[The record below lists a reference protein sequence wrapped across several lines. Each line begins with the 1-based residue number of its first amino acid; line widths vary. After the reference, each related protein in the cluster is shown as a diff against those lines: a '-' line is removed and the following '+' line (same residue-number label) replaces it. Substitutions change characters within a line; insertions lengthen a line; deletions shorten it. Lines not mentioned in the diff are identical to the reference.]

1 MVNSRLL
8 LICFAACLLAAPLA
22 QADYYFYG
30 VASDDFTPD
39 NDTLWAALEPYPE
52 WDASRSTLYDDRNV
66 WAPAGQESVYSD
78 LQGYANDLV
87 SGDVFL
93 FSYSGHGGWGAVD
106 WSPGDEGSTPR
117 PTANDPS
124 PSSNPPY
131 QYDEWLPSPS
141 GGNGWW
147 LSDDELT
154 DAFANFDDCVE
165 VVVLSGACH
174 SGGWV
179 GGSHDIDNSVPA
191 SNNGLYAI
199 LGAPEQGYGI
209 GVGPSGGPYEILLTT
224 ALSNSLDAYMTGTA
238 RLSGTS
244 TGPRRT
250 GTPPPMRTPTGPITG
265 AGRRPT
271 CNCALRTGRASTPPT
286 TTGWAPPSRPPPPSW
301 PWGCWRWAPGCG
313 GGRRTDE
320 SARSAPRQVEY
331 AGPGTSPG
339 PFRYLL
345 RFPFGGLSGS
355 PQPMR
360 RQGIASTSRPAKLR
374 PSPSTSA
381 QATGSP
387 SAFTRNIPARQVAES
402 LTSATSKLRR
412 SSAISR

>member
-1 MVNSRLL
+1 MVKGRVL

-52 WDASRSTLYDDRNV
+52 WDASRSTLYDNRNV
-66 WAPAGQESVYSD
+66 WAPDGQDSVYSD
-78 LQGYANDLV
+78 LQGYANTLV

-93 FSYSGHGGWGAVD
+93 FSDSGHGGWGAVD
-106 WSPGDEGSTPR
+106 FGTVDEGTTPR

-131 QYDEWLPSPS
+131 QYDEWLAPPP
-141 GGNGWW
+141 GGNDYVMF
-147 LSDDELT
+147 DDDIT

-209 GVGPSGGPYEILLTT
+209 GVGPVSGPYEILLTT
-224 ALSNSLDAYMTGTA
+224 ALSNTLDAYMTMSDWYDDAMGYGETNGYWFEMDWDSSPQWYKYWPTADWDPTTYEDTYWTDHWGWEETYLQLRPEDWSSLDTAHDHWMGTPEPATTTLLTLGLLALGA
-238 RLSGTS
+238 RL
-244 TGPRRT
+244 
-250 GTPPPMRTPTGPITG
+250 
-265 AGRRPT
+265 
-271 CNCALRTGRASTPPT
+271 
-286 TTGWAPPSRPPPPSW
+286 
-301 PWGCWRWAPGCG
+301 
-313 GGRRTDE
+313 
-320 SARSAPRQVEY
+320 
-331 AGPGTSPG
+331 
-339 PFRYLL
+339 
-345 RFPFGGLSGS
+345 
-355 PQPMR
+355 R
-360 RQGIASTSRPAKLR
+360 RQKAD
-374 PSPSTSA
+374 
-381 QATGSP
+381 
-387 SAFTRNIPARQVAES
+387 
-402 LTSATSKLRR
+402 
-412 SSAISR
+412 